1 MLAIRR
7 TARPLLVAGAAAAA
21 LTLAACGGKPAGGPP
36 HGPAQVGYV
45 VLKAEAVPLTASLPG
60 RTSAYLISDVRP
72 QANGIIKSRLFQ
84 EGGDVRAGQVLYQI
98 DAAPYQASLASAQA
112 ALAKSQA
119 NLATVRLKAQRYK
132 ELVAIDAVSKQD
144 YDDANAALQ
153 TAVAD
158 VAAQK
163 AAVQTAQINLDY
175 ARISAP
181 ISGRIG
187 KSTVTPGA
195 LVTAGQT
202 NALTTI
208 TQLDPIYVDVT
219 QSSADLLKLK
229 SEIAAGRLDGSGKA
243 PVKLVLENGQ
253 TYAQTGAL
261 AFSDVTV
268 DQSTGSVT
276 LRAVFP
282 NPNKV
287 LLPGMYVRAVVDE
300 GVSPNAILAPQT
312 GVSRDPK
319 GDATAF
325 VVGADGKA
333 ELRQITVSRTVGPN
347 WLVTSGL
354 KPGDKLIVEGLQM
367 VRPGA
372 PVKAAP
378 ATQAGGAT
386 PATAPAQQH

>member
-1 MLAIRR
+1 M
-7 TARPLLVAGAAAAA
+7 
-21 LTLAACGGKPAGGPP
+21 
-36 HGPAQVGYV
+36 
-45 VLKAEAVPLTASLPG
+45 
-60 RTSAYLISDVRP
+60 
-72 QANGIIKSRLFQ
+72 
-84 EGGDVRAGQVLYQI
+84 
-98 DAAPYQASLASAQA
+98 
-112 ALAKSQA
+112 
-119 NLATVRLKAQRYK
+119 
-132 ELVAIDAVSKQD
+132 
-144 YDDANAALQ
+144 
-153 TAVAD
+153 
-158 VAAQK
+158 
-163 AAVQTAQINLDY
+163 
-175 ARISAP
+175 
-181 ISGRIG
+181 
-187 KSTVTPGA
+187 
-195 LVTAGQT
+195 
-202 NALTTI
+202 
-208 TQLDPIYVDVT
+208 
-219 QSSADLLKLK
+219 
-229 SEIAAGRLDGSGKA
+229 
-243 PVKLVLENGQ
+243 LENGQ